1 MESKTECRRMANW
14 TTVDFAILGVAV
26 FVAVTSLVR
35 LMLHRRD
42 ELVRELHE
50 QAKQAKARKPA
61 AGEVATKK

>member
-1 MESKTECRRMANW
+1 MANW
-14 TTVDFAILGVAV
+14 TTADIVILGVAA

-50 QAKQAKARKPA
+50 QAQQAKAKKSA
-61 AGEVATKK
+61 AGERVAKK